1 MIIEI
6 VLFSFNYFRSKN
18 MLKVKSIISF
28 IYLFPLITSSFIGV
42 CFAADSEELTVEELR
57 IATVS
62 KVLPSMVSSLDSTVY
77 EFENQLSKATH
88 LTALTQLI
96 HRHGNLLWRAGVD
109 TFIDKAD
116 LDDRPLYWA
125 RLRMTKAIRQ
135 SLGFKNLL
143 ASEQE
148 KLMWQF
154 ELYSRGK
161 SDVKFNKKTDKK
173 ILITGFDPFLLD
185 KNIEQSNPSGVAA
198 LWLDDLVLSID
209 GQTAE
214 IETLILPVR
223 FADFDQGMVEELLT
237 PYIKNNKVDM
247 VITVSMG
254 RTDFDLEHYPGLRR
268 SATAPDNLNIYTG
281 ANGNNPLIPRLK
293 NKALKGAEFI
303 EFSLPYQ
310 AMQKAHGEYKINDN
324 RKVSVL
330 VSDLNGILNDQ
341 KSVEGSGGG
350 YLSNEVSYR
359 SLVLR
364 NLYNP
369 KLAVGHIH
377 TPRIKSFDTQVL
389 SNILEQT
396 KAMLSQAVKVI

>member
-1 MIIEI
+1 
-6 VLFSFNYFRSKN
+6 
-18 MLKVKSIISF
+18 
-28 IYLFPLITSSFIGV
+28 
-42 CFAADSEELTVEELR
+42 
-57 IATVS
+57 
-62 KVLPSMVSSLDSTVY
+62 
-77 EFENQLSKATH
+77 
-88 LTALTQLI
+88 
-96 HRHGNLLWRAGVD
+96 
-109 TFIDKAD
+109 
-116 LDDRPLYWA
+116 
-125 RLRMTKAIRQ
+125 
-135 SLGFKNLL
+135 
-143 ASEQE
+143 
-148 KLMWQF
+148 
-154 ELYSRGK
+154 
-161 SDVKFNKKTDKK
+161 
-173 ILITGFDPFLLD
+173 
-185 KNIEQSNPSGVAA
+185 
-198 LWLDDLVLSID
+198 
-209 GQTAE
+209 
-214 IETLILPVR
+214 VR

-237 PYIKNNKVDM
+237 LYIKNNKVDM

-377 TPRIKSFDTQVL
+377 TPRIKSFDKQVL